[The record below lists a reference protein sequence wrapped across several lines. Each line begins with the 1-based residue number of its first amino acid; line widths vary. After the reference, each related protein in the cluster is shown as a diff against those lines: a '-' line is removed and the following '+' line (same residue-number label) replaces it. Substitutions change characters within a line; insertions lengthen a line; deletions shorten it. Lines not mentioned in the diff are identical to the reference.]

1 MPDGPMLYLDR
12 ELPADMMAVLG
23 PRANLTG
30 PGEDALT
37 RADGVIAGA
46 SRWDGP
52 RMDAGPR
59 LRVIS
64 RSGIGYDS
72 VDVAAATARGIAVCI
87 APTAPTVSTA
97 EHAVALLMA
106 AAKDVGGNQARLRDA
121 SGDYFA
127 QSGSVELAGGTL
139 GLVGYGRIARRVGRV
154 AEALDMRVIAY
165 DPFLDASVADGAE
178 LVSFDELL
186 AQADAISV
194 HAPLTDSTRRLF
206 DADAFARMRQ
216 GVIFVNSARGALV
229 DQEAL
234 LDAVDAG
241 QVGAA
246 ALDVTEPEPLPP
258 DHPLLHHPRIVVTP
272 HIASA
277 TSAGRLR
284 LYEHAIENALGV
296 LAGAVGSETAVVVNP
311 EVFRPVRRTIGLGV
325 IGFGWMGQ
333 AHSRSYLRLP
343 TLFADR
349 TYQPRLAICADNVA
363 ARREQATESFGFAAA
378 TEDWREVIDSDEVDV
393 VVVTAPNMLHE
404 ELCVAASA
412 AGKHVFCEK
421 PVGGTPAQTVR
432 IAAAARAA
440 GIITGVGYNYR
451 WAPMVLH
458 TRQLLE
464 TDRLGQLTN
473 YRGRFF
479 SMYGSDP
486 MGLLSWRFLEAEGG
500 YGVSSDILSHAVDL
514 ATFLVGPIAKVV
526 GTKETFIRQRPLPQP
541 GAQGHYAVGRPGDPT
556 GEVTNEDFAA
566 ALVVFANGVRGT
578 FESSR
583 SIVGPESQMAFEL
596 YGTKGAVS
604 WNLEQLNELQVYL
617 ADDEGRA
624 PRGYTTV
631 FGGDRYPYH
640 GAFVPGD
647 ANSIGFE
654 DLVAIEDHEF
664 LSSIVA
670 GEQHHPGFEEA
681 LDYVSFQDAWLRSC
695 DSGTWEDVV
704 RL

>member
-1 MPDGPMLYLDR
+1 M
-12 ELPADMMAVLG
+12 
-23 PRANLTG
+23 
-30 PGEDALT
+30 
-37 RADGVIAGA
+37 
-46 SRWDGP
+46 
-52 RMDAGPR
+52 
-59 LRVIS
+59 
-64 RSGIGYDS
+64 
-72 VDVAAATARGIAVCI
+72 
-87 APTAPTVSTA
+87 
-97 EHAVALLMA
+97 
-106 AAKDVGGNQARLRDA
+106 
-121 SGDYFA
+121 
-127 QSGSVELAGGTL
+127 
-139 GLVGYGRIARRVGRV
+139 
-154 AEALDMRVIAY
+154 
-165 DPFLDASVADGAE
+165 
-178 LVSFDELL
+178 
-186 AQADAISV
+186 
-194 HAPLTDSTRRLF
+194 
-206 DADAFARMRQ
+206 
-216 GVIFVNSARGALV
+216 
-229 DQEAL
+229 
-234 LDAVDAG
+234 
-241 QVGAA
+241 
-246 ALDVTEPEPLPP
+246 
-258 DHPLLHHPRIVVTP
+258 
-272 HIASA
+272 
-277 TSAGRLR
+277 
-284 LYEHAIENALGV
+284 
-296 LAGAVGSETAVVVNP
+296 
-311 EVFRPVRRTIGLGV
+311 
-325 IGFGWMGQ
+325 
-333 AHSRSYLRLP
+333 
-343 TLFADR
+343 
-349 TYQPRLAICADNVA
+349 
-363 ARREQATESFGFAAA
+363 
-378 TEDWREVIDSDEVDV
+378 IDSDEVDV

-432 IAAAARAA
+432 IAAAAREA

-583 SIVGPESQMAFEL
+583 SDRRPGEPDGL
-596 YGTKGAVS
+596 RAVRH
-604 WNLEQLNELQVYL
+604 
-617 ADDEGRA
+617 EGRGRLE
-624 PRGYTTV
+624 PRAAERAAGVPDRRRGPGAAGYTTV

-664 LSSIVA
+664 L
-670 GEQHHPGFEEA
+670 Q
-681 LDYVSFQDAWLRSC
+681 LDRGRRAAPRPASRRPW
-695 DSGTWEDVV
+695 TT
-704 RL
+704 

>member
-1 MPDGPMLYLDR
+1 M
-12 ELPADMMAVLG
+12 
-23 PRANLTG
+23 
-30 PGEDALT
+30 
-37 RADGVIAGA
+37 
-46 SRWDGP
+46 
-52 RMDAGPR
+52 
-59 LRVIS
+59 
-64 RSGIGYDS
+64 
-72 VDVAAATARGIAVCI
+72 
-87 APTAPTVSTA
+87 
-97 EHAVALLMA
+97 
-106 AAKDVGGNQARLRDA
+106 
-121 SGDYFA
+121 
-127 QSGSVELAGGTL
+127 
-139 GLVGYGRIARRVGRV
+139 
-154 AEALDMRVIAY
+154 
-165 DPFLDASVADGAE
+165 
-178 LVSFDELL
+178 
-186 AQADAISV
+186 
-194 HAPLTDSTRRLF
+194 
-206 DADAFARMRQ
+206 
-216 GVIFVNSARGALV
+216 
-229 DQEAL
+229 
-234 LDAVDAG
+234 
-241 QVGAA
+241 
-246 ALDVTEPEPLPP
+246 
-258 DHPLLHHPRIVVTP
+258 
-272 HIASA
+272 
-277 TSAGRLR
+277 
-284 LYEHAIENALGV
+284 
-296 LAGAVGSETAVVVNP
+296 
-311 EVFRPVRRTIGLGV
+311 
-325 IGFGWMGQ
+325 
-333 AHSRSYLRLP
+333 
-343 TLFADR
+343 
-349 TYQPRLAICADNVA
+349 
-363 ARREQATESFGFAAA
+363 
-378 TEDWREVIDSDEVDV
+378 
-393 VVVTAPNMLHE
+393 
-404 ELCVAASA
+404 
-412 AGKHVFCEK
+412 
-421 PVGGTPAQTVR
+421 R

-526 GTKETFIRQRPLPQP
+526 GTKETFIRQRPLPRP

-566 ALVVFANGVRGT
+566 RARRVRQRGARDLRG
-578 FESSR
+578 SR

-624 PRGYTTV
+624 PAATPRCSAATATPTTA
-631 FGGDRYPYH
+631 R
-640 GAFVPGD
+640 FVPGD

>member
-1 MPDGPMLYLDR
+1 M
-12 ELPADMMAVLG
+12 
-23 PRANLTG
+23 
-30 PGEDALT
+30 
-37 RADGVIAGA
+37 
-46 SRWDGP
+46 
-52 RMDAGPR
+52 
-59 LRVIS
+59 
-64 RSGIGYDS
+64 
-72 VDVAAATARGIAVCI
+72 
-87 APTAPTVSTA
+87 
-97 EHAVALLMA
+97 
-106 AAKDVGGNQARLRDA
+106 
-121 SGDYFA
+121 
-127 QSGSVELAGGTL
+127 
-139 GLVGYGRIARRVGRV
+139 
-154 AEALDMRVIAY
+154 
-165 DPFLDASVADGAE
+165 
-178 LVSFDELL
+178 
-186 AQADAISV
+186 
-194 HAPLTDSTRRLF
+194 
-206 DADAFARMRQ
+206 
-216 GVIFVNSARGALV
+216 
-229 DQEAL
+229 
-234 LDAVDAG
+234 
-241 QVGAA
+241 
-246 ALDVTEPEPLPP
+246 
-258 DHPLLHHPRIVVTP
+258 
-272 HIASA
+272 
-277 TSAGRLR
+277 
-284 LYEHAIENALGV
+284 
-296 LAGAVGSETAVVVNP
+296 
-311 EVFRPVRRTIGLGV
+311 RRTIGLGV

-617 ADDEGRA
+617 TDDEGRA
-624 PRGYTTV
+624 PRGLHDGVRRRPLPLPRRLRAGRRQQHRLRGPGRHRGPRVPELDRGRRAAPPRLRGGPGLRELPGRLAALVRQRHVGGRGATVTTHRR
-631 FGGDRYPYH
+631 GGTP
-640 GAFVPGD
+640 
-647 ANSIGFE
+647 
-654 DLVAIEDHEF
+654 
-664 LSSIVA
+664 
-670 GEQHHPGFEEA
+670 
-681 LDYVSFQDAWLRSC
+681 
-695 DSGTWEDVV
+695 
-704 RL
+704 

>member
-1 MPDGPMLYLDR
+1 M
-12 ELPADMMAVLG
+12 
-23 PRANLTG
+23 
-30 PGEDALT
+30 
-37 RADGVIAGA
+37 
-46 SRWDGP
+46 
-52 RMDAGPR
+52 
-59 LRVIS
+59 
-64 RSGIGYDS
+64 
-72 VDVAAATARGIAVCI
+72 
-87 APTAPTVSTA
+87 
-97 EHAVALLMA
+97 
-106 AAKDVGGNQARLRDA
+106 
-121 SGDYFA
+121 
-127 QSGSVELAGGTL
+127 
-139 GLVGYGRIARRVGRV
+139 
-154 AEALDMRVIAY
+154 
-165 DPFLDASVADGAE
+165 
-178 LVSFDELL
+178 
-186 AQADAISV
+186 
-194 HAPLTDSTRRLF
+194 
-206 DADAFARMRQ
+206 
-216 GVIFVNSARGALV
+216 
-229 DQEAL
+229 
-234 LDAVDAG
+234 
-241 QVGAA
+241 
-246 ALDVTEPEPLPP
+246 
-258 DHPLLHHPRIVVTP
+258 
-272 HIASA
+272 
-277 TSAGRLR
+277 
-284 LYEHAIENALGV
+284 
-296 LAGAVGSETAVVVNP
+296 
-311 EVFRPVRRTIGLGV
+311 
-325 IGFGWMGQ
+325 
-333 AHSRSYLRLP
+333 
-343 TLFADR
+343 
-349 TYQPRLAICADNVA
+349 
-363 ARREQATESFGFAAA
+363 
-378 TEDWREVIDSDEVDV
+378 
-393 VVVTAPNMLHE
+393 
-404 ELCVAASA
+404 AASA

-526 GTKETFIRQRPLPQP
+526 GTKETFIRQRPLPRP